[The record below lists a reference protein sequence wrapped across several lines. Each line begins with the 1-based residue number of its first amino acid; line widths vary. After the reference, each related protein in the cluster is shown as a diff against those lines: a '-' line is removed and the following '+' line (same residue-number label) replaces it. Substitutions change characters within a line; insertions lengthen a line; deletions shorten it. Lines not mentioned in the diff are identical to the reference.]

1 MHVPKNRHIPG
12 TYAYLCACVCK
23 TGVYIHIYANDC
35 VHFVYICSVY
45 IYIGAYVFIYVC
57 GSVYVTNVSEFTG
70 LFLAEQ

>member
-1 MHVPKNRHIPG
+1 MHVHKNRHIPSM
-12 TYAYLCACVCK
+12 YACLCTCVCK

-45 IYIGAYVFIYVC
+45 ISIGAYVFTYVC
-57 GSVYVTNVSEFTG
+57 GSVYVTNVSEFTR